1 MFTEGWVEFNDKRI
15 AKAVVRSLN
24 GQIIGKSNFQHFYL
38 LVYCQWLADRGY
50 SLKAE
55 ILL

>member
-24 GQIIGKSNFQHFYL
+24 GQIIGKSNFSTL
-38 LVYCQWLADRGY
+38 LSVGVLSVAGR
-50 SLKAE
+50 
-55 ILL
+55 